1 MKEKR
6 ENRKRHSEKERKKEK
21 QNYILTDFSEWC
33 VSIQIDEF
41 NQCKGEIIADWYQ
54 QVELDSACFRFLG
67 RKWLKSDNEFG
78 YIGNPITYLLLSYWV
93 VIWWLG
99 SSPPKKTWPPLIHV
113 NISSVFL
120 VLSLMQQ
127 TYGSTMLK
135 NKNSFSHVLLFLL
148 ACYIW
153 EKWKELKPSFLLQLN
168 FCWCINSF
176 GKDHLS
182 ASSFWQWHISIKIPV
197 VYKRL

>member
-1 MKEKR
+1 MREKR

-148 ACYIW
+148 AKMKRIKAIFSFTAKFLLMHQFIW
-153 EKWKELKPSFLLQLN
+153 ERPFVCFQLLTMAH
-168 FCWCINSF
+168 INQ
-176 GKDHLS
+176 DTR
-182 ASSFWQWHISIKIPV
+182 
-197 VYKRL
+197 RL

>member
-1 MKEKR
+1 MREKR
-6 ENRKRHSEKERKKEK
+6 DNRKRHSEKERKKEK

-33 VSIQIDEF
+33 VSIPIDEF

-99 SSPPKKTWPPLIHV
+99 SSPPKKNLTTFDTCKYIFCLFGA
-113 NISSVFL
+113 VFNATDL
-120 VLSLMQQ
+120 WID
-127 TYGSTMLK
+127 
-135 NKNSFSHVLLFLL
+135 H
-148 ACYIW
+148 A
-153 EKWKELKPSFLLQLN
+153 EKQKQL
-168 FCWCINSF
+168 
-176 GKDHLS
+176 
-182 ASSFWQWHISIKIPV
+182 
-197 VYKRL
+197 